1 MDRNATLRSQ
11 DSGVLSGASS
21 SASNFIIR
29 DPKLRSKLE
38 KCLLDRNR
46 LQIGDLIKEGNF
58 GAVYRGTLNNHG
70 RREMVAVKT
79 LKVLDDNVSF
89 EEFMKEGVLT
99 KDFEHVNVLKLIGV
113 CMSQSEPPYLLL
125 PFCEHGD
132 LRTYL
137 RNPKNIVVVADLVKF
152 GRGVASGMK
161 YLAERNFVHRDLAA
175 RNCMLDSK
183 MNVKVSDFGLT
194 RETNNRDYYRSQR
207 VAELPLKWMAPESI
221 KFNFYNEKTD
231 VWAFGVTL
239 WEIMTRGQIPYSTIE
254 PQKILT
260 HIESDNRMT
269 RPDHCPPLVYDIMEL
284 TWASLAD
291 ERPKFKDI
299 LPMFDNVLNQSNQQK
314 QRNRLSEQPRPKSRT
329 QQPER
334 SKTERPINHPRYVPE
349 WTNSTDRSDSRSR
362 SGSRTGH
369 NSVTGGSRHMSQTHS
384 THSRS
389 NTLDSKKQYTT
400 LHSQSSNTMRSHR

>member
-99 KDFEHVNVLKLIGV
+99 KGKINSCSENYFYFGYLDFEHVNVLKLIGV

-194 RETNNRDYYRSQR
+194 RETNNRDYYR
-207 VAELPLKWMAPESI
+207 
-221 KFNFYNEKTD
+221 
-231 VWAFGVTL
+231 
-239 WEIMTRGQIPYSTIE
+239 
-254 PQKILT
+254 
-260 HIESDNRMT
+260 
-269 RPDHCPPLVYDIMEL
+269 
-284 TWASLAD
+284 
-291 ERPKFKDI
+291 
-299 LPMFDNVLNQSNQQK
+299 
-314 QRNRLSEQPRPKSRT
+314 
-329 QQPER
+329 
-334 SKTERPINHPRYVPE
+334 
-349 WTNSTDRSDSRSR
+349 
-362 SGSRTGH
+362 
-369 NSVTGGSRHMSQTHS
+369 
-384 THSRS
+384 
-389 NTLDSKKQYTT
+389 
-400 LHSQSSNTMRSHR
+400 

>member
-99 KDFEHVNVLKLIGV
+99 KGKIVFIFLKIINCLDFEHVNVLKLIGV

-152 GRGVASGMK
+152 GRGVACGMK
-161 YLAERNFVHRDLAA
+161 Y
-175 RNCMLDSK
+175 
-183 MNVKVSDFGLT
+183 
-194 RETNNRDYYRSQR
+194 
-207 VAELPLKWMAPESI
+207 
-221 KFNFYNEKTD
+221 
-231 VWAFGVTL
+231 
-239 WEIMTRGQIPYSTIE
+239 
-254 PQKILT
+254 
-260 HIESDNRMT
+260 
-269 RPDHCPPLVYDIMEL
+269 
-284 TWASLAD
+284 
-291 ERPKFKDI
+291 
-299 LPMFDNVLNQSNQQK
+299 
-314 QRNRLSEQPRPKSRT
+314 
-329 QQPER
+329 
-334 SKTERPINHPRYVPE
+334 
-349 WTNSTDRSDSRSR
+349 
-362 SGSRTGH
+362 
-369 NSVTGGSRHMSQTHS
+369 
-384 THSRS
+384 
-389 NTLDSKKQYTT
+389 
-400 LHSQSSNTMRSHR
+400 